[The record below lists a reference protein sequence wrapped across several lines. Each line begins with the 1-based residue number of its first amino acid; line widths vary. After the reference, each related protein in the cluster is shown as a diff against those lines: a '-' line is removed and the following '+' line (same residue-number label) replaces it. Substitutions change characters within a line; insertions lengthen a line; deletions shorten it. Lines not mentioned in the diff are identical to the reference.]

1 MPAGP
6 ASAGAPD
13 GVSWHGERVTRTS
26 AEVRSIRAARRIRP
40 PFLPGA
46 VAIGVLVLGT
56 VAACGSPSAH
66 RARSGATPTTGDPPT
81 VGLADIEAG
90 PRIVF
95 RDNARAHF
103 GVLAMAALRDPSG
116 PRAVTTTR
124 CARSY
129 AAMHRGT
136 AETLCLSL
144 NPHTIEYQTDVLDDQ
159 RRPVQS
165 LPLEGI
171 PSRARLSRDGTLAAT
186 TAFTAAGD
194 SYVTKNFTARTY
206 ITTVGRPHSSVD
218 LERFRLTVDGRR
230 VAPIDRNYWGVT
242 FSADD
247 NRFYATV
254 AFGGRTWLV
263 RGDLHARTVTTVHE
277 NVECPSLSPDG
288 RTLVYK
294 KRYDANRQHW
304 RLTAVDLRSQRETP
318 LAETR
323 SIDDQV
329 EWLDDAHVMYE
340 VPRSGTDAGRSD
352 VWTVPADGTG
362 HATLLIPLASSPAVV
377 R

>member
-1 MPAGP
+1 M
-6 ASAGAPD
+6 
-13 GVSWHGERVTRTS
+13 RVT
-26 AEVRSIRAARRIRP
+26 VRAP
-40 PFLPGA
+40 GPF
-46 VAIGVLVLGT
+46 
-56 VAACGSPSAH
+56 
-66 RARSGATPTTGDPPT
+66 GATPTTGDPPT

-103 GVLAMAALRDPSG
+103 GVLAMAALREPSG

-230 VAPIDRNYWGVT
+230 VSPIDRNYWGVT

-340 VPRSGTDAGRSD
+340 VPRSGRTPAGPTCGPCRPTAPATPRCSSHWRRRRRSSGDTPLSPPPGTDVRNVG
-352 VWTVPADGTG
+352 
-362 HATLLIPLASSPAVV
+362 ATLGASRPGVSRGMGVEVACV
-377 R
+377 RGSARPDREGGR